1 MHADISAAECPEIL
15 DSVSTGTSRVQSSA
29 PSKSSPELNDSG
41 VKHGSFEILRQ
52 DLKGMCDLSLLL
64 QVGLPSC
71 TWPFCLATLLFLL
84 LTTKNPNIYKMP
96 LSKVTYPEENRI
108 FYLQAKKRLVE
119 SPLWMQPPSTAMV
132 TSHFWLTT
140 PVDFEG
146 LKTVVFT
153 TNKFHT
159 KPSVISSF
167 SHFVFFFQT
176 PKHAQT
182 SDKTHQGDVLWLWNL
197 NPSGA
202 LALRLYCIYKVRMV
216 HQKEE
221 GRPKLIIDIY
231 WYSWCL
237 VAHDVNSIKKL
248 ISINQLSLK
257 WMEFRVTK
265 SKSTQNSQISHLAYL
280 KSMQVTHYSSGQHC
294 RAHHW
299 ALSPAPQQN
308 CLHAIPCVWHS
319 LTGDGRFVS
328 GWQSCRRENGI
339 PSFKIILYCHF
350 SWILQR
356 IF

>member
-1 MHADISAAECPEIL
+1 
-15 DSVSTGTSRVQSSA
+15 
-29 PSKSSPELNDSG
+29 
-41 VKHGSFEILRQ
+41 
-52 DLKGMCDLSLLL
+52 
-64 QVGLPSC
+64 
-71 TWPFCLATLLFLL
+71 
-84 LTTKNPNIYKMP
+84 MP

-108 FYLQAKKRLVE
+108 FYLQAKKRMVE

-159 KPSVISSF
+159 KPSVICSF

-182 SDKTHQGDVLWLWNL
+182 SDKTHQGDVLWLWNFK
-197 NPSGA
+197 PQWGIGTETV
-202 LALRLYCIYKVRMV
+202 LYLQSQNGPPERGSKT
-216 HQKEE
+216 KAN
-221 GRPKLIIDIY
+221 Y

-280 KSMQVTHYSSGQHC
+280 KSMQVTHYSSGQHH

-308 CLHAIPCVWHS
+308 RLHAVPCVWHS
-319 LTGDGRFVS
+319 LTGDGQFVS